1 MTDFA
6 SQGPIEDDPRIGRAS
21 ARLIL
26 SAMASSEA
34 PEVAASG
41 ISRADLWA
49 HVRRVP
55 GDPVNFAA
63 ERAIRTDPEAA
74 RMYRRLLGFQ
84 SVARSEMAAAAY
96 DSSATHRRIGSFEL
110 DVIEEDDAPPALVIQ
125 CLSDTVPAPTLIEVV
140 SIEGVVRLALPA
152 PVDRHI
158 VIDLPRQDAER
169 DLLRLMLANPLS
181 GVYLL

>member
-1 MTDFA
+1 MTDFLNQA
-6 SQGPIEDDPRIGRAS
+6 LPEDDPRVGRAT
-21 ARLIL
+21 ARLVL
-26 SAMASSEA
+26 AAMASTEPQETA
-34 PEVAASG
+34 AAS

-49 HVRRVP
+49 HARRVQ

-74 RMYRRLLGFQ
+74 RLYRRLLSFQ
-84 SVARSEMAAAAY
+84 AVARSELAAAAY
-96 DSSATHRRIGSFEL
+96 DSSATHRRIGAFEL

-125 CLSDTVPAPTLIEVV
+125 CLSDQVPAPTMIEVV
-140 SIEGVVRLALPA
+140 SIEGVVRLPLPA
-152 PVDRHI
+152 PVDKHI

-169 DLLRLMLANPLS
+169 DLLRLMLANPLA

>member
-34 PEVAASG
+34 PEAAASG

-152 PVDRHI
+152 PVDRYI